1 MQRREMESFHGRQ
14 VAGSIDKIWKSL
26 GHEDRFLRYAARIA
40 LEHQP
45 VSDWAALA
53 LGEKN
58 LQTSL
63 TALLAL
69 TRQGDQSHQA
79 ALLEAISQHSQADMN
94 DDQKLESLRVLALCF
109 IRMGEP
115 DEASAREVISAI
127 SPLYPA
133 KTDALNR
140 ELVDMLVYLGS
151 GDVVAKTVPL
161 LSQEAVG
168 LEEIEFDDTLL
179 KRSGRYGNSFLN
191 QKANNPQRQQIHY
204 AFALKN
210 VSNGWT
216 PALRKQFFNWFAKAR
231 NFKGGASF
239 GGFIENFRKESLK
252 RIENEGFRSE
262 MDTLSKQKVAL
273 VPPGYESARKIQ
285 VGVKPG
291 MKFDTDSI
299 AAKAGEKVAIVLL
312 NNDPTGLMHN
322 LAVCAP
328 GSRQKVMEA
337 TLAIGAKAI
346 EQNFIPDIPEVLAST
361 PQVAP
366 NRKYVLYMTVPSEPG
381 DYPYICT
388 YPGHS
393 QLMHGILKV
402 TK

>member
-1 MQRREMESFHGRQ
+1 
-14 VAGSIDKIWKSL
+14 
-26 GHEDRFLRYAARIA
+26 
-40 LEHQP
+40 
-45 VSDWAALA
+45 
-53 LGEKN
+53 
-58 LQTSL
+58 
-63 TALLAL
+63 
-69 TRQGDQSHQA
+69 
-79 ALLEAISQHSQADMN
+79 
-94 DDQKLESLRVLALCF
+94 
-109 IRMGEP
+109 
-115 DEASAREVISAI
+115 
-127 SPLYPA
+127 
-133 KTDALNR
+133 
-140 ELVDMLVYLGS
+140 
-151 GDVVAKTVPL
+151 
-161 LSQEAVG
+161 
-168 LEEIEFDDTLL
+168 
-179 KRSGRYGNSFLN
+179 
-191 QKANNPQRQQIHY
+191 
-204 AFALKN
+204 
-210 VSNGWT
+210 
-216 PALRKQFFNWFAKAR
+216 
-231 NFKGGASF
+231 
-239 GGFIENFRKESLK
+239 
-252 RIENEGFRSE
+252 